1 MAEICL
7 ILLMLGS
14 LPGNC
19 TDKCDFWPLFLSLGS
34 EKLKFQIW
42 LNSDELWLK
51 LCLIKMMP
59 GSLPGNCMDKCNFLA
74 LVLILGLRGA

>member
-19 TDKCDFWPLFLSLGS
+19 
-34 EKLKFQIW
+34 
-42 LNSDELWLK
+42 
-51 LCLIKMMP
+51 
-59 GSLPGNCMDKCNFLA
+59 MDKCNFKDF
-74 LVLILGLRGA
+74 VLILGLRGLKFEIWLNSDE